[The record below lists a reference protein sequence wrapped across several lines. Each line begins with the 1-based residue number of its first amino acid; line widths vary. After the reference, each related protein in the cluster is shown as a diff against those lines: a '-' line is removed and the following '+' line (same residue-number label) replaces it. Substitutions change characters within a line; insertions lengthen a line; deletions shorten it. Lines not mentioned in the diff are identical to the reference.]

1 MSVSAFGV
9 DHGGISKAERKSSGN
24 PSVGRMAAAGLFA
37 PVHAAVVGRKGK
49 KLRAVGNQ
57 AGGAA
62 LGALPG
68 AALMGAGVAARK
80 PGMAM
85 GGRLLGGTGAIAG
98 GVAGT
103 RRANR
108 KGYFKPEENQN

>member
-1 MSVSAFGV
+1 
-9 DHGGISKAERKSSGN
+9 
-24 PSVGRMAAAGLFA
+24 
-37 PVHAAVVGRKGK
+37 
-49 KLRAVGNQ
+49 
-57 AGGAA
+57 
-62 LGALPG
+62 
-68 AALMGAGVAARK
+68 MGAGVAARK